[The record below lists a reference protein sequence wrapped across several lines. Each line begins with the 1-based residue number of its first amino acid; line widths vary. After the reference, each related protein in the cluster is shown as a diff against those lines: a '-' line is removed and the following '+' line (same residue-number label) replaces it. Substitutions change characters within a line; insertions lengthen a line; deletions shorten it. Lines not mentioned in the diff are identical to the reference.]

1 MSEAPAAQSKRAAP
15 PAGYLYHQQVPEAP
29 QRSTRRKNAPARKPK
44 PSSAANLGQKYFLA
58 NLRTFLIVLA
68 GMGALVGL
76 AYFATQQM
84 AALREARSKK
94 KVEEWRKENE
104 KAAAARPKTA
114 PEAAMAAAGSETI
127 PAAAQPFQTD
137 NLRQATYLARL
148 GGVAMQEKN
157 YKVAIE
163 RYTEALA
170 LAPYLHKIW
179 AELGAAYLENKEHA
193 RARIALER
201 AVQGDATNPGVMCN
215 LGLSY
220 LNLRMYD
227 EALKLFEAAL
237 DVDPGY
243 PRTHFYLAKVY
254 LQRKE
259 YEPAMLSLEKYLRAV
274 PTDCEAL
281 REKSFIL
288 AGRGQYLVA
297 LDSIKRALAE
307 CPDKPELYWDAAAT
321 SALLQR
327 AEDAIRY
334 LEKGEMFTSPRD
346 AYKIYL
352 DSPAFEGLRKSSS
365 GKIYEKELA
374 DRARRHLQEN
384 RE

>member
-1 MSEAPAAQSKRAAP
+1 MSEAPAASSKRAAP
-15 PAGYLYHQQVPEAP
+15 PTGYLYHQQVPEEP
-29 QRSTRRKNAPARKPK
+29 QRSARRKNAPARKPK

-84 AALREARSKK
+84 GALRESRSRKK
-94 KVEEWRKENE
+94 IEEWKKENE
-104 KAAAARPKTA
+104 KAAANRPRKDPMVVVGADGATPA
-114 PEAAMAAAGSETI
+114 PQEFNTEKI
-127 PAAAQPFQTD
+127 
-137 NLRQATYLARL
+137 RQATYLARL
-148 GGVAMQEKN
+148 GDVAMQEKN

-179 AELGAAYLENKEHA
+179 AQLGEAYLENKEPA

-220 LNLRMYD
+220 LQLRMYD
-227 EALKLFEAAL
+227 QALKLFEAAL
-237 DVDPGY
+237 DVDPGF

-274 PTDCEAL
+274 PTDCDAL

-297 LDSIKRALAE
+297 LDSLKRALAE
-307 CPDKPELYWDAAAT
+307 CPDKAELYWDAAAT

-352 DSPAFEGLRKSSS
+352 DSPAFEGLRRSSS

>member
-1 MSEAPAAQSKRAAP
+1 MSDTPADHSKRAAP
-15 PAGYLYHQQVPEAP
+15 STGYLYHQQVPEPP
-29 QRSTRRKNAPARKPK
+29 QRSARRKNAPARKPK

-58 NLRTFLIVLA
+58 NLRTFLVVLA
-68 GMGALVGL
+68 GMGLLVLL
-76 AYFATQQM
+76 AYVATQQM
-84 AALREARSKK
+84 GRLRESRSKK
-94 KVEEWRKENE
+94 KVEEWKKENDKRLAE
-104 KAAAARPKTA
+104 RPKSPLEQA
-114 PEAAMAAAGSETI
+114 EAEQVAAVTET
-127 PAAAQPFQTD
+127 FNTD
-137 NLRQATYLARL
+137 NIRKATYLSKL
-148 GGVAMQEKN
+148 GEVAMQEKN

-163 RYTEALA
+163 RYKEALA

-179 AELGAAYLENKEHA
+179 ADLGSAYLEDKDPA

-201 AVQGDATNPGVMCN
+201 AVQGDATNPGVLCN

-220 LNLRMYD
+220 LNLKMFD
-227 EALKLFEAAL
+227 QALKLFEAAL
-237 DVDPGY
+237 DVDPGF
-243 PRTHFYLAKVY
+243 PRTNFYLAKVY

-274 PTDCEAL
+274 PTDCDAL

-297 LDSIKRALAE
+297 LDSVKRALAE
-307 CPDKPELYWDAAAT
+307 CPDKAELYWDAAAT

-334 LEKGEMFTSPRD
+334 LEKGEMFTSPRE
-346 AYKIYL
+346 AYRIYL
-352 DSPAFEGLRKSSS
+352 SSPAFEGLRKSSS

-374 DRARRHLQEN
+374 DRARRLLQEPK
-384 RE
+384 E

>member
-1 MSEAPAAQSKRAAP
+1 MSEVPAAQSKRAAP
-15 PAGYLYHQQVPEAP
+15 PTGYLYHQQVPEAP

-84 AALREARSKK
+84 GALRESRSKK
-94 KVEEWRKENE
+94 KIEEWKKENE
-104 KAAAARPKTA
+104 KAVAARPKKDPMVVVGTEGSPSA
-114 PEAAMAAAGSETI
+114 PQEFNTEKI
-127 PAAAQPFQTD
+127 
-137 NLRQATYLARL
+137 RQATYLARL
-148 GGVAMQEKN
+148 GAVAMQEKN

-179 AELGAAYLENKEHA
+179 AELGSAYLEAKEPA

-237 DVDPGY
+237 DVDPGF

-297 LDSIKRALAE
+297 LDSLKRALAE
-307 CPDKPELYWDAAAT
+307 CPDKAELYWDAAAT